1 MEEAKEKIKKAY
13 LAVYNTL
20 KPLALFLYPLRHKG
34 RDNIPKGPAIVCANH
49 SNYID
54 PVLVAFSFG
63 RENLIHFMA
72 KKEILSVPILG
83 PILRKCGVFPVDR
96 ENSDIDAVRTA
107 MKCLRNGEKIL
118 IFPEGTRRNTDN
130 AVEAKTGAVRI
141 ASKLHVPIIP
151 VFIPRK
157 KKIFGRVTIK
167 IGEPYY
173 VEGSTHEDYIRLADE
188 LMGKI
193 NAMQEPKA

>member
-1 MEEAKEKIKKAY
+1 MEEAKSKIKRAY
-13 LAVYNTL
+13 NKVYSTL
-20 KPLALFLYPLRHKG
+20 KPLATFLYPLRHTG
-34 RDNIPKGPAIVCANH
+34 RENIPKGPAIVCANH

-54 PVLVAFSFG
+54 PVLLAFSFG

-96 ENSDIDAVRTA
+96 ENSDIDAIRTA

-141 ASKLHVPIIP
+141 ACKMKVPIIP
-151 VFIPRK
+151 VCIPRR
-157 KKIFGRVTIK
+157 KKIFGRVTVN
-167 IGEPYY
+167 IGKPYY
-173 VEGSTHEDYIRLADE
+173 VEGSTHEDFLRLSDE
-188 LMGKI
+188 LMDRI
-193 NAMQEPKA
+193 NSMQGRKA